1 MRKFNVAWW
10 AYSFPLTVLAM
21 ASVDYAKEVKG
32 FLAHGVMLV
41 LLSLC
46 VLVSLSVMVLT
57 ALNTKML
64 FLENDP
70 YVQALTLG
78 EKGIKFRHHL
88 HY

>member
-10 AYSFPLTVLAM
+10 AYSFPLTVLAL
-21 ASVDYAKEVKG
+21 ASVDYAQEVKS

-41 LLSLC
+41 LLSLSF
-46 VLVSLSVMVLT
+46 LVSLALMVFT

-70 YVQALTLG
+70 YVD
-78 EKGIKFRHHL
+78 KP
-88 HY
+88 